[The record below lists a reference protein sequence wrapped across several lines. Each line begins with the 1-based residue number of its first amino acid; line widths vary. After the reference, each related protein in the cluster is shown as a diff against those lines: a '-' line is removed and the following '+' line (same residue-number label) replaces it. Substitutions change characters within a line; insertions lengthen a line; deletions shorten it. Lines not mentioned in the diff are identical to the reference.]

1 MNKYGIDNFSFNV
14 IEECDSNVLD
24 DRERYWIETLN
35 TLEPY
40 GYNITNGGRKLF
52 GENNPFY
59 GKHHTEETKNI
70 ISEKN
75 TGRQATD
82 EERKMRRK
90 INTGINN
97 PFYGKHHSEE
107 TKNRIKET
115 NIQNGNYKKSSERM
129 KLHNPN
135 DGTLFSK
142 ATIMLNEKFDILD
155 VFESAKKAGEYIQS
169 KGLSK
174 AKFPSN
180 SIADVCR
187 GIQKSAYGFYWT
199 YMNSIFK
206 YNLNEKTSGYII
218 TKNKR

>member
-1 MNKYGIDNFSFNV
+1 MNKYGINNFSFNV
-14 IEECDSNVLD
+14 IEECDCDVLD
-24 DRERYWIETLN
+24 DRERYWISKLN
-35 TLEPY
+35 TLEPH
-40 GYNITNGGRKLF
+40 GYNISNGGRKLF

-59 GKHHTEETKNI
+59 GKQHTEETKNI

-75 TGRQATD
+75 TGRKATE
-82 EERKMRRK
+82 EERKMRSE
-90 INTGINN
+90 INKGYNN
-97 PFYGKHHSEE
+97 PFYGKHHSDE
-107 TKNRIKET
+107 TKRKIKET
-115 NIQNGNYKKSSERM
+115 SMTNGSYERLSERM

-142 ATIMLNEKFDILD
+142 VTIMLNEKFDILD

-180 SIADVCR
+180 SITDVCR

-199 YMNSIFK
+199 YLNPVFRC
-206 YNLNEKTSGYII
+206 NLKEKTSGNIV
-218 TKNKR
+218 TKRSE